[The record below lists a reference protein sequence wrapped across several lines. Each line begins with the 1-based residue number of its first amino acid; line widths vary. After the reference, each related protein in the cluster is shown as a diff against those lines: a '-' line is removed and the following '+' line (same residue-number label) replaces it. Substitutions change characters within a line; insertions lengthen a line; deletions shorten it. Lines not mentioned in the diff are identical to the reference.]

1 MSEFVSV
8 RQEVM
13 DLAKVVVYSI
23 LYKQFDRQV
32 FADVIKCDCVRK
44 HNRTNPSELID
55 ERTKIED
62 KQLRAM
68 ISKKEVIIRQAKKEI
83 LDPVWKS
90 IMYRPDAR

>member
-1 MSEFVSV
+1 
-8 RQEVM
+8 M

-62 KQLRAM
+62 KQLREGHKNYFPGHGG
-68 ISKKEVIIRQAKKEI
+68 SENENK
-83 LDPVWKS
+83 
-90 IMYRPDAR
+90 